1 MDELLPAG
9 YSKSLEVVLDEIF
22 NGLDIVVGDFLDVLH
37 FLGVFRS
44 HRLIEPAQAGEQI
57 ISGHPRTFTEVR
69 KLGQRNPAQSDEIFH
84 LHAYTVAD
92 QGELAEVLSQ
102 RCGFGSIATI
112 DRGHCQK
119 RMKVHIQVKLF
130 FYDVHI
136 VALLGESEI
145 LTGESLQGILAVGKA
160 VYLAVHVLDLRAV
173 LFNQSFL
180 IADLEA
186 GLDPADDV
194 VLIDKPHHD
203 DEKGGGANGIT
214 DKRTPFSILAIQ
226 FPIPDILELSHCDRT
241 IFVQK

>member
-44 HRLIEPAQAGEQI
+44 HRLIEPAQAGEQLI
-57 ISGHPRTFTEVR
+57 AGHSCAFSEVR
-69 KLGQRNPAQSDEIFH
+69 KLGQRNPAQGDEIFN
-84 LHAYTVAD
+84 LHADTVAD
-92 QGELAEVLSQ
+92 QGELAEILSQ

-136 VALLGESEI
+136 VTRLGESEV
-145 LTGESLQGILAVGKA
+145 LTGELFQRILAVGQT
-160 VYLAVHVLDLRAV
+160 VDLAVHILDLGAV
-173 LFNQSFL
+173 SLDQPFL
-180 IADLEA
+180 IADLKT
-186 GLDPADDV
+186 GLDPADYV
-194 VLIDKPHHD
+194 VLIHETDHDNENGGRHDGISDKGTFLRVP
-203 DEKGGGANGIT
+203 
-214 DKRTPFSILAIQ
+214 SILAGV
-226 FPIPDILELSHCDRT
+226 PDVLELSHL
-241 IFVQK
+241 I